1 MLEPWNPATLNLG
14 TLTLEPWNFETS
26 GLWKLLEPWTPGTL
40 ELLEP
45 WNPWNPGTVKATW
58 TFGHCFDKALKRS
71 YFQTTLARLV

>member
-26 GLWKLLEPWTPGTL
+26 GLWKLLEPW
-40 ELLEP
+40 
-45 WNPWNPGTVKATW
+45 NPGILDFGTSL

-71 YFQTTLARLV
+71 YFQTTLERLV

>member
-14 TLTLEPWNFETS
+14 TLTLFLGTLKLLDFGNFWNPGPLEPWNFWN
-26 GLWKLLEPWTPGTL
+26 LGTL
-40 ELLEP
+40 
-45 WNPWNPGTVKATW
+45 GTLKATW